1 MITTKIDPPLLT
13 PSFETVVTVDTKA
26 NMLEAAEIWGFRFPK
41 SWRKDEL
48 AQALDYHLKHS
59 TQYGKSPLARMAVPI

>member
-1 MITTKIDPPLLT
+1 MITTRIDPPLLT

-59 TQYGKSPLARMAVPI
+59 RQMLPRYLPTAS

>member
-1 MITTKIDPPLLT
+1 MNVYKAIYMITTRIDPPLLT
-13 PSFETVVTVDTKA
+13 PSFETIVTVDTKA

-48 AQALDYHLKHS
+48 AQALGL
-59 TQYGKSPLARMAVPI
+59 PPEA

>member
-26 NMLEAAEIWGFRFPK
+26 NMLEAAEIWGVSVQKRI
-41 SWRKDEL
+41 W
-48 AQALDYHLKHS
+48 
-59 TQYGKSPLARMAVPI
+59 

>member
-1 MITTKIDPPLLT
+1 MITTRIDPPLLT
-13 PSFETVVTVDTKA
+13 PSFETIVTVDTKA

-48 AQALDYHLKHS
+48 K
-59 TQYGKSPLARMAVPI
+59 PLTTT